1 MEACKGGDKGKVL
14 GCWGPSPR
22 AQITGF
28 KSYASFFPHFN
39 PQDRWFWRLR
49 NNRVQEGYPM
59 QIEQFWKGL
68 PARIDAAYE
77 RADGRFVFFKGNMV
91 CAEGWDSPFPFRDAL
106 SLPLKRRG
114 GAGGGAGGAGG
125 SPAKVFP
132 ALTLTSDR
140 TDPCRQLSQGVTI
153 EDFYVPE
160 LVG

>member
-1 MEACKGGDKGKVL
+1 MSILASALGSEFRCSKWTDFMEACQGGDQGKLL

-22 AQITGF
+22 AEITGL
-28 KSYASFFPHFN
+28 KGYASFFPHRN

-91 CAEGWDSPFPFRDAL
+91 CAEGWDS
-106 SLPLKRRG
+106 SLPFSGRPFSTFEE
-114 GAGGGAGGAGG
+114 A
-125 SPAKVFP
+125 
-132 ALTLTSDR
+132 
-140 TDPCRQLSQGVTI
+140 RQV
-153 EDFYVPE
+153 
-160 LVG
+160 

>member
-1 MEACKGGDKGKVL
+1 MEACKGGDQGKLL

-22 AQITGF
+22 AEITGF
-28 KSYASFFPHFN
+28 KGYASFFPHRN

-91 CAEGWDSPFPFRDAL
+91 CAEGWDSSLPFRDAL
-106 SLPLKRRG
+106 SLPLKRQDRSEGVRG
-114 GAGGGAGGAGG
+114 VRVDLLQE
-125 SPAKVFP
+125 PF
-132 ALTLTSDR
+132 
-140 TDPCRQLSQGVTI
+140 
-153 EDFYVPE
+153 
-160 LVG
+160 